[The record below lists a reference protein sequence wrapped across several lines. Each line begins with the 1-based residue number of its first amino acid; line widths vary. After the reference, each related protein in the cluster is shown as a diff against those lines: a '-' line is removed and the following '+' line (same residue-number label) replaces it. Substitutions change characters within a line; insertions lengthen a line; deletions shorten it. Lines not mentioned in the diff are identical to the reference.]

1 MKILENL
8 KAWLLRVLLK
18 LKIWFPKNWM
28 TVVNYLV
35 IFIAYSIIYGKP
47 GVVWAEVLLGLWI
60 FVSLAYGLY
69 KLFIK
74 K

>member
-8 KAWLLRVLLK
+8 KAWLKAVLLK
-18 LKIWFPKNWM
+18 LKTWFLKNWM

-35 IFIAYSIIYGKP
+35 ILIAYSIIYGKP
-47 GVVWAEVLLGLWI
+47 GVV
-60 FVSLAYGLY
+60 SLAYGAY
-69 KLFIK
+69 KLFTK

>member
-8 KAWLLRVLLK
+8 KTALLK
-18 LKIWFPKNWM
+18 LKSWFLKNWM
-28 TVVNYLV
+28 TIVNYLV
-35 IFIAYSIIYGKP
+35 ILTAYSIIYGKP
-47 GVVWAEVLLGLWI
+47 GVVWAEVLLGLWM
-60 FVSLAYGLY
+60 FVSLAYGAY

>member
-8 KAWLLRVLLK
+8 KAWLKAVLLK
-18 LKIWFPKNWM
+18 LKTWFLKNWM

-35 IFIAYSIIYGKP
+35 ILIAYSIIYGKP
-47 GVVWAEVLLGLWI
+47 GVVFAELLLGLWM
-60 FVSLAYGLY
+60 FVSLAYGAY
-69 KLFIK
+69 KLFTK